1 MGWKLWLG
9 DALRDDAD
17 GRRGLENAGLVG
29 DHYRWLRMVRARSSP
44 DWRSVARIAGGTTRH
59 SGAPAVLPLCY
70 YHDVPVR
77 KKRSISIP
85 PDLDASI
92 EEAARVAGTTY
103 SGWLAATARKELTLR
118 AGLAAVAAYERADG
132 EFNDEEI
139 AEAEAWAQDA
149 VARGRRSSARSRRT
163 A

>member
-1 MGWKLWLG
+1 L
-9 DALRDDAD
+9 
-17 GRRGLENAGLVG
+17 
-29 DHYRWLRMVRARSSP
+29 Y
-44 DWRSVARIAGGTTRH
+44 
-59 SGAPAVLPLCY
+59 Y

-132 EFNDEEI
+132 ELNDEEI

-149 VARGRRSSARSRRT
+149 VARGRRSGARSRRT